1 METCQIPPMLKPG
14 ALLYAIAPSG
24 AVRDPAAFQPGLDL
38 WRSRGYEVRLA
49 EGWNDR
55 YGYLAGTD
63 AGRRQQFATALQ
75 DPNCDGILCIRGGWG
90 AARLLEDWPMPIE
103 PLGSKPTQP
112 DLISPQISPQ
122 IKPQSLKPKWLI
134 GFSDV
139 TSLLWG
145 FACAGISGVHGPVLT
160 TLGDEPESSQNRLF
174 DWVEQHKISPLQ
186 GQGWNSGSATGLL
199 LPANLTVATHLLN
212 TAYQPDLAG
221 VILALEDVGEA
232 PYRLDRMLTQWRMSG
247 ALAKVAGIALGRFSS
262 CEPPEGYPSLSIE
275 EMLRD
280 RLMDLNIPI
289 VADLPFGHEGENA
302 ALPVGVEVRLD
313 GGRGNLEFRI

>member
-1 METCQIPPMLKPG
+1 MLKCQIPPKLKPG
-14 ALLYAIAPSG
+14 ARLYAIAPSG
-24 AVRDPAAFQPGLDL
+24 AVRDPAAFQPGLEL
-38 WRSRGYEVRLA
+38 WRSRGYDVQLA
-49 EGWNDR
+49 EGWDDR

-90 AARLLEDWPMPIE
+90 AARLLEDWQMPIE
-103 PLGSKPTQP
+103 ALGSKPTIGA
-112 DLISPQISPQ
+112 LGSN
-122 IKPQSLKPKWLI
+122 PKWLI

-139 TSLLWG
+139 PSLLWG

-160 TLGDEPESSQNRLF
+160 TLGDEPQSSQTRLF
-174 DWVEQHKISPLQ
+174 DWVEQHRISPLQ
-186 GQGWNSGSATGLL
+186 GKGWNSGSATGLL

-212 TAYQPDLAG
+212 TAYQPDLDG

-247 ALAKVAGIALGRFSS
+247 ALKKVAGIALGRFSS

-280 RLMDLNIPI
+280 RLMDLRIPI
-289 VADLPFGHEGENA
+289 VANLPFGHEGENA
-302 ALPVGVEVRLD
+302 ALPVGVEVQLD
-313 GGRGNLEFRI
+313 AGNGSLEFRI

>member
-1 METCQIPPMLKPG
+1 MLKCQIPPKLKPG
-14 ALLYAIAPSG
+14 AKLYAITPSG
-24 AVRDPAAFQPGLDL
+24 AVRDPAAFQLGLDL
-38 WRSRGYEVRLA
+38 WRSRGYDVQLS

-63 AGRRQQFATALQ
+63 AGRRQELATALQ
-75 DPNCDGILCIRGGWG
+75 DLHCDGILCIRGGWG
-90 AARLLEDWPMPIE
+90 AARLLEDWQMPIE
-103 PLGSKPTQP
+103 ALGSNPT
-112 DLISPQISPQ
+112 IAA
-122 IKPQSLKPKWLI
+122 LKSSPKWLI

-160 TLGDEPESSQNRLF
+160 TLGDEPQSSQTRLF

-186 GQGWNSGSATGLL
+186 GEGWNSGSATGLL

-212 TAYQPDLAG
+212 TAYQPDLSG

-247 ALAKVAGIALGRFSS
+247 ALKKVAGIALGRFSS

-280 RLMDLNIPI
+280 RLMDLGIPI
-289 VADLPFGHEGENA
+289 VANLPFGHEGENA
-302 ALPVGVEVRLD
+302 ALPVGVEVQLD
-313 GGRGNLEFRI
+313 AGRGSLEFRI

>member
-1 METCQIPPMLKPG
+1 MQKCQIPPMLKPG

-24 AVRDPAAFQPGLDL
+24 AVRDPAAFQPGLEL

-49 EGWNDR
+49 QGWDDR

-63 AGRRQQFATALQ
+63 EGRRQQFATALQ
-75 DPNCDGILCIRGGWG
+75 DPDCDGILCIRGGWG
-90 AARLLEDWPMPIE
+90 AARLLEDWTMPMVA
-103 PLGSKPTQP
+103 LGSRPIQPP
-112 DLISPQISPQ
+112 DLIMPPN
-122 IKPQSLKPKWLI
+122 PSLKLKWLI

-160 TLGDEPESSQNRLF
+160 TLGDEPKSSQARLF
-174 DWVEQHKISPLQ
+174 DWVEQHKISPLK
-186 GQGWNSGSATGLL
+186 GQGWNSGSAIGPL

-212 TAYQPDLAG
+212 TAYQPDLKG

-247 ALAKVAGIALGRFSS
+247 ALNRIAGIALGRFSS

-302 ALPVGVEVRLD
+302 ALPVGVEVLLD
-313 GGRGNLEFRI
+313 AGSGSLEFRI